1 MNVLVQMAKLS
12 IDYISHIEKYSVC
25 DKSGDLFIERT
36 ILFQGAD
43 GPEAR
48 RSGLSIPPA
57 TSGVDT
63 YSRV

>member
-1 MNVLVQMAKLS
+1 MQMARLS

-25 DKSGDLFIERT
+25 EKTGNLIIERT

-48 RSGLSIPPA
+48 SSGLSITPGA
-57 TSGVDT
+57 SGVDT